1 VSTSEHYRHS
11 AVDCLRLAQ
20 LTDDP
25 QSKALYIAMAQA
37 WVRLADMVAGTHY
50 EFAPQPSLVP
60 NLPTRH

>member
-25 QSKALYIAMAQA
+25 QSKALYITMAQA
-37 WVRLADMVAGTHY
+37 WVRLADMVARTHF
-50 EFAPQPSLVP
+50 EFAPQPSSVP
-60 NLPTRH
+60 DLPTRH